1 MRRATPAPTLITSA
15 QRALRLLE
23 AAAQHPTGATAKQLA
38 RDTGLALGTTYHLL
52 RTLVHDQ
59 YLERREGRYR
69 TGPAV
74 SGLSVEDRL
83 DGPEAGRMRL
93 DRVLGRIAHELNAAV
108 HYARYKDGEVELV
121 AARAAPGAATVDPAN
136 FRIAAHAHASG
147 KTLLAL
153 LSAEERRAHLARHPM
168 VPFTPYTLREPSQ
181 LPLLPGPGPQ
191 RAAPITQY
199 QEYQL
204 GVVGAAVPIVMGS
217 DLAAVAVALPAS
229 QAHRLTAVAEK
240 LRARVG
246 EDLAT
251 AAFGV

>member
-1 MRRATPAPTLITSA
+1 MKRGTEAPTLIASA

-23 AAAQHPTGATAKQLA
+23 AAARHPAGATAKQLA
-38 RDTGLALGTTYHLL
+38 RDTELALGTTYHLL
-52 RTLVHDQ
+52 RTLVHDR

-74 SGLSVEDRL
+74 LGLSAEDP
-83 DGPEAGRMRL
+83 DGPEAGRIRL
-93 DRVLGRIAHELNAAV
+93 DRMLRRIAHELNAAV

-121 AARAAPGAATVDPAN
+121 AARAAPGTATADPAN
-136 FRIAAHAHASG
+136 FRSGAHAHASG

-153 LSAEERRAHLARHPM
+153 LSAEERREYLASHPM
-168 VPFTPYTLREPSQ
+168 VPFTPYTLRQPAQ

-204 GVVGAAVPIVMGS
+204 GLVGAAVPIVLGS
-217 DLAAVAVALPAS
+217 ELAAIAVALPLS
-229 QAHRLTAVAEK
+229 QAHRLTAVAGK
-240 LRARVG
+240 LQARVG